1 MLTASIEEDSDEGF
15 ETAFI
20 EGRQVT
26 PPSHTPEECQT
37 RPFPYCTRSIAGSG
51 RSPRYSTQWRLM
63 HG

>member
-1 MLTASIEEDSDEGF
+1 MLTASTEEASDEDSDEGF

-37 RPFPYCTRSIAGSG
+37 
-51 RSPRYSTQWRLM
+51 
-63 HG
+63 